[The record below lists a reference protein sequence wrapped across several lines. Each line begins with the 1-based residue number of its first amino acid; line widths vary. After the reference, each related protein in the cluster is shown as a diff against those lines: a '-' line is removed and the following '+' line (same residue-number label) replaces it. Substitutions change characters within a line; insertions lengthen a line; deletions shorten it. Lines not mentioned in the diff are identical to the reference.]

1 MWLKNCESYE
11 MRDYREK
18 KKRGVQKIRGKKE
31 SNYFNRM
38 VNSSPVHL
46 QTNANIH

>member
-18 KKRGVQKIRGKKE
+18 KGSSENPGQKRVKLLQPDGK
-31 SNYFNRM
+31 FFT
-38 VNSSPVHL
+38 SSS
-46 QTNANIH
+46 AN